1 MLISLLTALPATAQF
16 SGGGWVAY
24 QNPNA
29 PPFVPDSAWDWT
41 GFTLTRTQVSANGTS
56 TGGTSNSYASFFT
69 LGDNVGGNTY
79 QIRTYAVSG
88 SSTYKWIWTPTG
100 SNKGAPPPS
109 LYVLAQAY
117 GGACLRPNNTGQKG
131 LTGNATFNFSSSV
144 PVYNF
149 GPLVTATQY
158 KVLSAAGGT
167 TSSVSVDPTFSAN
180 MYGATP
186 SGDVGYCTVNYG
198 NSVYPIVLSRPDPMG
213 RPDLGDGINQY
224 TYGNERPNG
233 QLTVPASVYVPGS
246 SDPDVTWLLPHV
258 TLTVS
263 PAMQTGAQ
271 PFVWTTAGSNM
282 QVNTTVRRPS
292 YVNPWPAGQFCY
304 VGLPPDNS
312 YFGNHVMTMKVDGNV
327 SQTANYQL
335 FYAGTASNW
344 PNADGI
350 TPNWYYYYQQL
361 APFAI
366 SYNPD
371 LGSLG
376 YLGFCLSTFLINHD
390 TKVAVY
396 TGSILTLGPGAT
408 KSLSVPVFEVGPN
421 GFIRVA
427 GKVKTKGIISYLF
440 VSGHESGHEA
450 AAFQGVEVSYIDGVP
465 PNGVK
470 DSDGD
475 GIPDVWE
482 IAHHLDPENP
492 DTGGFYTATGGLDD
506 GKGDRESLATMVGLG
521 RVTKYSG
528 LWQQDWADLGIQY
541 GKRSS
546 YVPFEY
552 DSLDLS
558 QIPSNKIPATVLTDW
573 P

>member
-1 MLISLLTALPATAQF
+1 VTVSIPLRPAIWRKLCSHSLRPVVSAPHRLCAPSSLRPVVCAPRRLCAPSFVLISLLTALPATAQF

-335 FYAGTASNW
+335 FYTGTASNW
-344 PNADGI
+344 PNSDSI
-350 TPNWYYYYQQL
+350 RPNWYHY
-361 APFAI
+361 
-366 SYNPD
+366 
-371 LGSLG
+371 
-376 YLGFCLSTFLINHD
+376 
-390 TKVAVY
+390 Y
-396 TGSILTLGPGAT
+396 TGVYSSQEFYGDYDPNIAYPNAGYCTGAAVQ
-408 KSLSVPVFEVGPN
+408 SNNS
-421 GFIRVA
+421 
-427 GKVKTKGIISYLF
+427 
-440 VSGHESGHEA
+440 
-450 AAFQGVEVSYIDGVP
+450 
-465 PNGVK
+465 
-470 DSDGD
+470 
-475 GIPDVWE
+475 
-482 IAHHLDPENP
+482 PE
-492 DTGGFYTATGGLDD
+492 G
-506 GKGDRESLATMVGLG
+506 MM
-521 RVTKYSG
+521 
-528 LWQQDWADLGIQY
+528 
-541 GKRSS
+541 
-546 YVPFEY
+546 
-552 DSLDLS
+552 S
-558 QIPSNKIPATVLTDW
+558 QT
-573 P
+573 